1 MYSSSIR
8 VPDTSIPPLEVN
20 LDSDELINQFLQSLS
35 RVTLVNISFVS
46 SWWEEAFTLV
56 VAAAAAARR
65 CLMSPCIWL
74 QHHSMQV

>member
-56 VAAAAAARR
+56 AAAAARR